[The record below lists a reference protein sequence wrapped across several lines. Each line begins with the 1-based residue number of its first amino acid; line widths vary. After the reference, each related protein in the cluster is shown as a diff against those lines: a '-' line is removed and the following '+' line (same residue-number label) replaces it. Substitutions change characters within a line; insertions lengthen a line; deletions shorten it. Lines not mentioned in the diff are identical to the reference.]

1 MIVKNEVELHQ
12 ESVKYIKE
20 VLGMYTEIDRL
31 DDTKHFKNPII
42 HIYPMQDTYDVNGEL
57 RGYIDAIFFNLHLY
71 DTENKTVWKSKRP
84 HDAIIPFMR
93 NATFSQ
99 IKIFK
104 DLSTLIALDGV
115 YRVNGSFQAF
125 EVEKIQYSIYAE
137 RRKKE

>member
-12 ESVKYIKE
+12 ESVKYIRE

-42 HIYPMQDTYDVNGEL
+42 HIYPIKDTYDVNGEL
-57 RGYIDAIFFNLHLY
+57 RGYIDSIFFNLHFY
-71 DTENKTVWKSKRP
+71 DTENKTVWKSKRS
-84 HDAIIPFMR
+84 HDAIIPFMA
-93 NATFSQ
+93 NANFSQ

-104 DLSTLIALDGV
+104 DLSTLIALSGN

-125 EVEKIQYSIYAE
+125 EIEKV
-137 RRKKE
+137 